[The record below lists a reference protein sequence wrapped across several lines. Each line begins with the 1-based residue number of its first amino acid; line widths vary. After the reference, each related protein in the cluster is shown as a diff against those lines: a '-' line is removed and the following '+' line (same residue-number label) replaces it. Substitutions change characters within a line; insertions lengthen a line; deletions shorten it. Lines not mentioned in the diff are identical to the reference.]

1 VSNISKNPSNNKT
14 SQSTEKP
21 KTNKQKT
28 NKFTFT
34 RNIPIGVKYLIIF
47 LISAA
52 LFLVATIAVYTQL
65 NQAENNVEQIIYEGE
80 LSDNISQL
88 ALLIEQIDSV
98 ISQYIIIGSDQY
110 VAQFKTLNDDLEN
123 LFESLTSEFAN
134 QDDQLFILTHIIN
147 NQEKIADT
155 FLNKITSNTLTDDEL
170 VYAHIEIGTSKSSSV
185 TLTSR
190 LIGNINESREA
201 ATKVVT
207 GSMAQSKLFLI
218 LVNVISILSGLIVMY
233 LISRIIS
240 RHLQNVVHMTATI
253 SKGDLSVESVDY
265 VGRDEIG
272 QISAAINMLKENM
285 KNIIQRVAVASDSVS
300 NSSGILT
307 ASARDIHE
315 NGSQMVTTMG
325 ELASG
330 AENQASS
337 AVHLS
342 EQMHEFVQ
350 SVELSQNEG
359 EAITESSKRVLDLTT
374 DGTKL
379 MQQSVSQ
386 MSAIDT
392 IVSEAVTKVQGLD
405 QQSDEISQLVEVV
418 KDIADQTNLL
428 ALNAA
433 IEAARAGE
441 HGRGFS
447 IVADEVR
454 KLAEQV
460 TNSVNEITHIV
471 GNIQH
476 ETNEVVASLNTGYD
490 EVQSG
495 IEQIEKTGSSFAIID
510 ESVTEMVNNI
520 SEIANRLKNIAEN
533 SQKMNQ
539 SIEEIASISEEAAAG
554 VEETS
559 ASSEEILSAMNYVT
573 TNAQELA
580 KLSDQLN
587 EEVAVFKL

>member
-1 VSNISKNPSNNKT
+1 
-14 SQSTEKP
+14 
-21 KTNKQKT
+21 
-28 NKFTFT
+28 
-34 RNIPIGVKYLIIF
+34 
-47 LISAA
+47 
-52 LFLVATIAVYTQL
+52 
-65 NQAENNVEQIIYEGE
+65 
-80 LSDNISQL
+80 
-88 ALLIEQIDSV
+88 
-98 ISQYIIIGSDQY
+98 
-110 VAQFKTLNDDLEN
+110 
-123 LFESLTSEFAN
+123 
-134 QDDQLFILTHIIN
+134 
-147 NQEKIADT
+147 
-155 FLNKITSNTLTDDEL
+155 
-170 VYAHIEIGTSKSSSV
+170 
-185 TLTSR
+185 
-190 LIGNINESREA
+190 
-201 ATKVVT
+201 
-207 GSMAQSKLFLI
+207 
-218 LVNVISILSGLIVMY
+218 MY

-454 KLAEQV
+454 KLAEQL
-460 TNSVNEITHIV
+460 TTSVNEITNIV
-471 GNIQH
+471 DNIQK
-476 ETNEVVASLNTGYD
+476 ETNDVVTSLNDGYQ
-490 EVQSG
+490 EVQEG
-495 IEQIEKTGSSFAIID
+495 IQQIEKTGENFETID
-510 ESVTEMVNNI
+510 GSISEMVDNI
-520 SEIANRLKNIAEN
+520 SQIANRLKDIAEN
-533 SQKMNQ
+533 SNSMNKI
-539 SIEEIASISEEAAAG
+539 IEDIASVSEEAAAG
-554 VEETS
+554 VEESS
-559 ASSEEILSAMNYVT
+559 ASTQQISSTMDEISV
-573 TNAQELA
+573 NADELA
-580 KLSDQLN
+580 KLAEQLN
-587 EEVAVFKL
+587 EEITVFKL